1 MSWGNGLG
9 GECKEQR
16 NMPEVNG
23 LQPPRGTAAVEPI
36 PVFCGMVGKHPSMTS
51 VFELVRRVA
60 TTDATVLITG
70 ESGTGKELVAKAIH
84 QLSRRRDQR
93 MVPVHC
99 GAIPEELLESEMF
112 GHERGAFTGAVCS
125 RVGRF
130 RLADNGTI
138 FLDEVGDM
146 SPKLQVKLLR
156 VLEDGIFEPV
166 GSVTSQ
172 YVNVRVIAAT
182 NRNLEQ
188 AVREKRFRED
198 LYYRLRVVPVQMPP
212 LRGRV
217 EDIRL
222 LVEWFLEG
230 LHREKGMRRFHV
242 TPDALAAMCGYS
254 WPGNVREL
262 KNLLEQLVVLGRPDG
277 IIRLAD
283 LPEHLVQKRVPGDGC
298 DWNRPPWEFGP
309 TGIDFYDELARI
321 EDRMIAQALRLSGGN
336 KKEAARLLRVNR
348 TTLIEK
354 LKRKRLKAEAARVMQ
369 DALLWESTTGAGVQP
384 PGGKG
389 I

>member
-1 MSWGNGLG
+1 
-9 GECKEQR
+9 
-16 NMPEVNG
+16 
-23 LQPPRGTAAVEPI
+23 
-36 PVFCGMVGKHPSMTS
+36 MTS

-84 QLSRRRDQR
+84 QLSRRRAQR

-230 LHREKGMRRFHV
+230 LHREKGMRRFQV
-242 TPDALAAMCGYS
+242 APDAMAAMCEYS

-262 KNLLEQLVVLGRPDG
+262 KNLLEQLVVLGRADG
-277 IIRLAD
+277 IIRLED
-283 LPEHLVQKRVPGDGC
+283 LPEHLVQRRVAGEGG

-354 LKRKRLKAEAARVMQ
+354 LKRKRLKAEAAKVMQ
-369 DALLWESTTGAGVQP
+369 DALLWDSTKGAGVQP
-384 PGGKG
+384 PAGRGV
-389 I
+389 